1 MREKPCNHSMWP
13 RHAVLEASTACML
26 ELAAGLPDG
35 ESKHVALVDGV
46 GQHDVAEPRS
56 LRYAASINREP

>member
-1 MREKPCNHSMWP
+1 MWP
-13 RHAVLEASTACML
+13 QHAVLEASTACVL

-46 GQHDVAEPRS
+46 GQHDIAEPRS
-56 LRYAASINREP
+56 LQHVASVREH